1 MKWFGISLQSQ
12 ISISKAMLV
21 CFAFAAG
28 ALGLMSFRPD
38 SGKLMSNASDS
49 TLNEKLA
56 FRSLFNN
63 RAFDA
68 SKPYE
73 SQLNPRAVSFVQE
86 YIRRHGDG
94 LEKMKSWGKPYFDLY
109 DNILVT
115 YGLPREM
122 KYLSVIE
129 SNLGANL
136 VSWAGAAGP
145 WQLMPYEAKRFGLRV
160 NGSVDDRTDYYKS
173 THAAAK
179 LMKELY
185 GEFQDWLLV
194 VAAYNAGA
202 GRVKQAIRKAG
213 SKDFWDLQYH
223 LPEETRN
230 HVKKFI
236 GTHYAFEGAGGWTT
250 MTAAEIEAHKASI
263 MEPKD
268 VVLSPEELN
277 NTTVLE
283 ISGRYNSLI
292 VTNGLMMDITQF
304 NRWNPGFDKTLAEGK
319 KYTMRILKD
328 KEAVFHARKQQLL
341 MESVKALLSGA
352 TASNGK

>member
-1 MKWFGISLQSQ
+1 MKWYGISLQSH
-12 ISISKAMLV
+12 ISISKIVLV
-21 CFAFAAG
+21 GFAFTAG
-28 ALGLMSFRPD
+28 SLGLMSFRPD
-38 SGKLMSNASDS
+38 PGKLIGSTSDS
-49 TLNEKLA
+49 SLNDKSA
-56 FRSLFNN
+56 FKSLFTNKT
-63 RAFDA
+63 FD
-68 SKPYE
+68 STKPYE
-73 SQLNPRAVSFVQE
+73 AQLNPRAVAFVQE
-86 YIRRHGDG
+86 YIRRHGEG

-109 DNILVT
+109 DNILSL

-129 SNLGANL
+129 SHLGANL

-160 NGSVDDRTDYYKS
+160 NATTDDRTDYYKS

-250 MTAAEIEAHKASI
+250 MTAAEVEAHKAAFLQ
-263 MEPKD
+263 PRD
-268 VVLSPEELN
+268 VVLSEEELN
-277 NTTVLE
+277 NSVVVE
-283 ISGRYNSLI
+283 VSGRYNSLI
-292 VTNGLMMDITQF
+292 VTSALMMDLTQF
-304 NRWNPGFDKTLAEGK
+304 NRWNPNFDKSLAEGK
-319 KYTMRILKD
+319 KYSMRILKD
-328 KEAVFHARKQQLL
+328 KEAIFQARKQQLL
-341 MESVKALLSGA
+341 MESVRALLSGA
-352 TASNGK
+352 TAAN